1 MAFALVLMG
10 VAPLGI
16 QGGYNIGHLPGM
28 RNTAMFRGG
37 CLYESEGYESDS
49 YKMERAAKPRINSCP
64 DSPADTML
72 RAGAPIESGM
82 YVRVASHPR
91 TKEQAKG
98 KDVTDLDEI
107 KKKLRLFALARDW
120 DQFHSPKNL
129 SMALAVEASELLER
143 FQWLSE
149 EQSNNLTVEQL
160 HAVEEEMADVFLYLL
175 RLADKLNINLVRAAD
190 DKISKN
196 ELKYPAEKVKGSS
209 KKYTE
214 Y

>member
-1 MAFALVLMG
+1 MWG
-10 VAPLGI
+10 
-16 QGGYNIGHLPGM
+16 
-28 RNTAMFRGG
+28 
-37 CLYESEGYESDS
+37 S
-49 YKMERAAKPRINSCP
+49 
-64 DSPADTML
+64 L
-72 RAGAPIESGM
+72 R
-82 YVRVASHPR
+82 PR

-107 KKKLRLFALARDW
+107 KNKLRQFALARDW

-149 EQSNNLTVEQL
+149 EQSKNLTVEQRKG
-160 HAVEEEMADVFLYLL
+160 VEEEMADVFLYLL
-175 RLADKLNINLVRAAD
+175 RLADKLNINLLSAAD
-190 DKISKN
+190 DKISMN

>member
-1 MAFALVLMG
+1 MHRFAS
-10 VAPLGI
+10 
-16 QGGYNIGHLPGM
+16 GHEPACD
-28 RNTAMFRGG
+28 TAASDKDV
-37 CLYESEGYESDS
+37 SEKSS
-49 YKMERAAKPRINSCP
+49 SP
-64 DSPADTML
+64 D
-72 RAGAPIESGM
+72 I
-82 YVRVASHPR
+82 
-91 TKEQAKG
+91 KEQAKG

-107 KKKLRLFALARDW
+107 KNKLRQFALARDW

-149 EQSNNLTVEQL
+149 EQSSNLTVEQ
-160 HAVEEEMADVFLYLL
+160 HKAVEEEMADVFLYLL
-175 RLADKLNINLVRAAD
+175 RMADKLNINLLSAAD
-190 DKISKN
+190 DKISMN